1 MSSSLTALEA
11 YEEHCRARLAAELK
25 GAFIMLKTT
34 GHDVDR
40 ARHEDGLLSG
50 LSSLYGALVKKGLSQ
65 LDDETVIL
73 LHVALR
79 FLAKWIVG
87 KHHCK
92 LSN

>member
-25 GAFIMLKTT
+25 GAFIILKT